1 MDCFQPPTL
10 ADRDMFLAAAAVL
23 SLVPDDIIK
32 KTASEFSGVEHRIEF
47 VRSKDGVLW
56 YNDSIG
62 TSPTRTIAGLRS
74 FDEKLI
80 LIAGGYDKKISYAP
94 LAPEII
100 KSVKF
105 MILCGPTA
113 EIIKRE
119 VEALN
124 EYKTSGLVIELAADV
139 ASAVGRAN
147 EVARAGDVVLLS
159 PASASFDAYP
169 NFEAR
174 GNHFKELV
182 NNL

>member
-1 MDCFQPPTL
+1 M
-10 ADRDMFLAAAAVL
+10 R
-23 SLVPDDIIK
+23 
-32 KTASEFSGVEHRIEF
+32 
-47 VRSKDGVLW
+47 
-56 YNDSIG
+56 
-62 TSPTRTIAGLRS
+62 
-74 FDEKLI
+74 
-80 LIAGGYDKKISYAP
+80 
-94 LAPEII
+94 
-100 KSVKF
+100 
-105 MILCGPTA
+105 
-113 EIIKRE
+113 